1 MDRVVFSQ
9 VKLTLAMM
17 KEHRNRFL
25 AVRATLVLAFLF
37 AAVGVTFAQQGGS
50 TTSTTAANF
59 TNVGAAGSVFTKMGI
74 GARAAGMAGAY
85 SALADDV
92 SALYWNPA
100 GIANLPGVNVAAS
113 TTLWFA
119 NVTENFVGVTL
130 PVSDKYRAG
139 IALTLVDYGSLAYS
153 TIQQDA
159 NAGSYNANDL
169 SLAATIAGALTDRFS
184 FGATAKYLR
193 SSIKDMSA
201 DGFAFDA
208 GSRYLTDFYHMRIA
222 MDLTNIGQDRN
233 YSGNSLDFISNNGA
247 INAVRDSLSGS
258 LNTGSYPLPL
268 IFRIGVATDVLQGTI
283 ENQKLNMD
291 FDFST
296 HSDGPEQY
304 NLGAEYIWN
313 DMASLRAGYAFNQDQ
328 LGFGI
333 GAGFH
338 YKSEDFSGVID
349 YAFNTTKSLGG
360 VHYISINATFQ

>member
-1 MDRVVFSQ
+1 MRKYLWVVAAAIVLGITASGQ
-9 VKLTLAMM
+9 Q
-17 KEHRNRFL
+17 
-25 AVRATLVLAFLF
+25 AV
-37 AAVGVTFAQQGGS
+37 AQQSGQTQS
-50 TTSTTAANF
+50 TTTPNF
-59 TNVGAAGSVFTKMGI
+59 TNVGSSGSVFTKLGI
-74 GARAAGMAGAY
+74 GARAAGLAGAF
-85 SALADDV
+85 SGLANDI

-100 GIANLPGVNVAAS
+100 GIANLPGVNVGAS
-113 TTLWFA
+113 TSLWFGG
-119 NVTENFVGVTL
+119 VTENFIGVTL
-130 PVSDKYRAG
+130 PVSEKYRAG
-139 IALTLVDYGSLAYS
+139 FALTLVDYGNLAYS

-169 SLAATIAGALTDRFS
+169 SFAATIAGALTDRFS

-193 SSIKDMSA
+193 STIYDMSA
-201 DGFAFDA
+201 TGIAFDA
-208 GSRYLTDFYHMRIA
+208 GSRYLTDFYHMTIA
-222 MDLTNIGQDRN
+222 MDLTNLGPNQSF
-233 YSGNSLDFISNNGA
+233 SGNSLDFIANNPS

-258 LNTGSYPLPL
+258 LLTQDYALPL
-268 IFRIGVATDVLQGTI
+268 IFRIGVATDVLQGTV

-304 NLGAEYIWN
+304 NFGAEYIWN

-349 YAFNTTKSLGG
+349 YAYNTTKSLGG
-360 VHYISINATFQ
+360 IHQISISANFQ